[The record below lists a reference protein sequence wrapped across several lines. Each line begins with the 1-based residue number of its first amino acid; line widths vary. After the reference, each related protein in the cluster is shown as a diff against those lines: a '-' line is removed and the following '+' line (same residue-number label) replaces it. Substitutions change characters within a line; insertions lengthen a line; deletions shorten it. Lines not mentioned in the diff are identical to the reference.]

1 MAHQQH
7 RKARWRSIRLGELRG
22 DPSLRLHP
30 SPLAA
35 GLSREAIHELLLQR
49 PILVEP
55 SSEAPYRVVAGTST
69 LAIAKARLP
78 ANEKIPT
85 LHAPAD
91 SDGLREAID
100 TLVAPTIEQRPPAK
114 LARMWASAY
123 DHGDLPSSLLTTPPT
138 HAAIAQYLGISLSA
152 YHKHRA
158 DRARRYDAP

>member
-1 MAHQQH
+1 MSHHAR
-7 RKARWRSIRLGELRG
+7 RKPRWEWIRLEDLRG
-22 DPSLRLHP
+22 DPSLRLEQ
-30 SPLAA
+30 SPLAVE
-35 GLSREAIHELLLQR
+35 LSRDAIHELLLQR

-78 ANEKIPT
+78 AKEKVPT

-91 SDGLREAID
+91 IDGLRKAID
-100 TLVAPTIEQRPPAK
+100 TLVAPTIEQRPPK
-114 LARMWASAY
+114 QLARMWASAY

-158 DRARRYDAP
+158 D